1 MTDSSIPY
9 DPRTPA
15 DPRPLRPAA
24 LPLMRPKQGRW
35 LCGVCRG
42 ISLHLQVS
50 VALARLLFTAAAA
63 VFGAGIVVYV
73 FLWLTMPVGDPVA
86 AAAARLNAVRE
97 SPLSRGN
104 AGYGTASA
112 DDADA
117 EAAGERDK
125 PCGIIMLSG
134 INLS

>member
-9 DPRTPA
+9 DPRTLA
-15 DPRPLRPAA
+15 DPRPLRPAT
-24 LPLMRPKQGRW
+24 LPLMRPKRGRW

-50 VALARLLFTAAAA
+50 VVLVRLLFTAAAF

-112 DDADA
+112 DDTDA
-117 EAAGERDK
+117 EAAGERDSTSESLAAALARA
-125 PCGIIMLSG
+125 P
-134 INLS
+134 

>member
-50 VALARLLFTAAAA
+50 VALARLLFTAAAF

-97 SPLSRGN
+97 SEYVESLTAGN
-104 AGYGTASA
+104 HQQHLCTQASA
-112 DDADA
+112 SLL
-117 EAAGERDK
+117 
-125 PCGIIMLSG
+125 CG
-134 INLS
+134 NK

>member
-104 AGYGTASA
+104 AGYGTA
-112 DDADA
+112 
-117 EAAGERDK
+117 
-125 PCGIIMLSG
+125 
-134 INLS
+134 